1 MSASHQ
7 DAAAARFRLRLG
19 AAEPRDGRG
28 NSSTLAPGA
37 ELSTEDSLERLM
49 RRIRRPRAEPEAL
62 PPIPTVRE
70 STELAG
76 RDLIESLGRG
86 VGRSITPAG
95 LEWLLRRQAT
105 GPVAPAA
112 AHPVPPSS
120 PGPDPSGPASSQFQ
134 AAPLRHPASSAQTH
148 PSAVDGG
155 RFALAGRAT
164 RAQDELHLGEARPWA
179 GPAIGPVQQTLP
191 DSTTSEPGGAA
202 LMERHRLEPEWPD
215 RASQKPAKRRRKR
228 STIAGDPLD
237 APPDPRHARVAARA
251 LIRELEVG
259 KSERLG

>member
-7 DAAAARFRLRLG
+7 DAAAARFHLRLG
-19 AAEPRDGRG
+19 AVQPRDGRG

-37 ELSTEDSLERLM
+37 ELSTEDLLESLM
-49 RRIRRPRAEPEAL
+49 RRIRRPRAEPEA
-62 PPIPTVRE
+62 PPPSPTARE

-105 GPVAPAA
+105 DPVVPAAALPVAPS
-112 AHPVPPSS
+112 PPGS
-120 PGPDPSGPASSQFQ
+120 DPFGPASSQSP
-134 AAPLRHPASSAQTH
+134 AVPMSHPPSSAQTH

-155 RFALAGRAT
+155 RFDLAGPAT
-164 RAQDELHLGEARPWA
+164 RAEDELHRGEAGLWA
-179 GPAIGPVQQTLP
+179 GSATELQRMLP
-191 DSTTSEPGGAA
+191 DSATSEPGGASSTK
-202 LMERHRLEPEWPD
+202 RCSLEPEWPD
-215 RASQKPAKRRRKR
+215 RAALKPAKRRRKR
-228 STIAGDPLD
+228 STIAVDPLD
-237 APPDPRHARVAARA
+237 APLDTRHARVAAGA

-259 KSERLG
+259 KSEPPR

>member
-7 DAAAARFRLRLG
+7 DAAAARLRLRLG

-70 STELAG
+70 TTELAG

-105 GPVAPAA
+105 SRMAPAA
-112 AHPVPPSS
+112 APPVPPSS
-120 PGPDPSGPASSQFQ
+120 PGPDPCGPASSQSP
-134 AAPLRHPASSAQTH
+134 AVPLRHPASSAQTH

-155 RFALAGRAT
+155 RFDLAGPAT
-164 RAQDELHLGEARPWA
+164 RAQDELHCGEARPWA
-179 GPAIGPVQQTLP
+179 GPATGPVQPMLA
-191 DSTTSEPGGAA
+191 DSATSEPGGASST
-202 LMERHRLEPEWPD
+202 ERHSLEPVWPD
-215 RASQKPAKRRRKR
+215 RASQKPAKKRRKR
-228 STIAGDPLD
+228 STIAVDPLD
-237 APPDPRHARVAARA
+237 APLDPRHARVAAGG
-251 LIRELEVG
+251 LIHDLEVE
-259 KSERLG
+259 KIERPR